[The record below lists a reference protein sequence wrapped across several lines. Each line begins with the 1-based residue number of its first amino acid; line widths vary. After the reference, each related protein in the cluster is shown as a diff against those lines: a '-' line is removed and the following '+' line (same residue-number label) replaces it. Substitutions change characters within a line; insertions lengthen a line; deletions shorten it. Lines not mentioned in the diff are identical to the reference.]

1 MTSVTRR
8 LTDLEVPR
16 SEIQNKPTTIKV
28 VTQNSR
34 RVFLALA
41 GALLLGAI
49 VQRSEVFGK
58 KQALTTPKLKSPLPT
73 PTEKKAIASPTP
85 TPSNKT
91 TSPKPTPTSS
101 STEAPTPQDTQT
113 AVIEG
118 VVIAKSADLILRQTK
133 VFSLKDSFGISTS
146 YSLTRTSRGIV
157 AFDTRCTH
165 AGVPSVL
172 NESQLQCPAHGSI
185 FDPENGEVIRG
196 PAVEP
201 LKSYRTLEANGE
213 VRIVIS

>member
-1 MTSVTRR
+1 MRQS
-8 LTDLEVPR
+8 
-16 SEIQNKPTTIKV
+16 
-28 VTQNSR
+28 SR
-34 RVFLALA
+34 RVFLLLA

-49 VQRSEVFGK
+49 VQRTEVLGK
-58 KQALTTPKLKSPLPT
+58 KQALPTPKPKNPLPT

-85 TPSNKT
+85 TPSKKT
-91 TSPKPTPTSS
+91 TSPKPKPTNSSAETPS
-101 STEAPTPQDTQT
+101 PQATQT
-113 AVIEG
+113 AAVEG

-146 YSLTRTSRGIV
+146 YSLTRTSRGVV

-165 AGVPSVL
+165 AGAPCVL
-172 NESQLQCPAHGSI
+172 SESLLQCPAHGSV
-185 FDPENGEVIRG
+185 FDPEDGAVIRG

-201 LKSYRTLEANGE
+201 LKSYRTLEVNEE

>member
-1 MTSVTRR
+1 MTQS
-8 LTDLEVPR
+8 
-16 SEIQNKPTTIKV
+16 
-28 VTQNSR
+28 SR
-34 RVFLALA
+34 RKFLIVA

-49 VQRSEVFGK
+49 VQRTEVFSK
-58 KQALTTPKLKSPLPT
+58 KEASLTPKLKNPVPT
-73 PTEKKAIASPTP
+73 PIKKNVIPSTTPSPTP
-85 TPSNKT
+85 SKKT
-91 TSPKPTPTSS
+91 TSPTLATSPTDAATPQVTPTV
-101 STEAPTPQDTQT
+101 AP
-113 AVIEG
+113 EG
-118 VVIAKSADLILRQTK
+118 VVIARSEELVLRQTR
-133 VFSLKDSFGISTS
+133 VFSLKDSFGITTS

-165 AGVPSVL
+165 AGAPCLLS
-172 NESQLQCPAHGSI
+172 ESLLQCPAHGSI